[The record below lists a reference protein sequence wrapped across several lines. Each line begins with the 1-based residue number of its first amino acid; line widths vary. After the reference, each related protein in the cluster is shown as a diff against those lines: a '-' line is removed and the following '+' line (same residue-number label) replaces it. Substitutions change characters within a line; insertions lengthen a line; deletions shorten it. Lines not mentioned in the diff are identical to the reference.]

1 MRFMALVLS
10 LPSAPPRRFSSHAAL
25 ATIDVVNHK
34 ALEKTNPGRIVG
46 PGRRN
51 RRLVVALTAVVL
63 LVGALVYTTFSAS
76 SEARTPSELLRSAEP
91 GRSYELTGRVV
102 AGYRRRGDELLFRV
116 RDRAGSGSVPV
127 RYTGAVP
134 DPFRAGREVIVTVRR
149 EGGGFVGE
157 RDSLVTKCPSK
168 FSTDRS

>member
-1 MRFMALVLS
+1 
-10 LPSAPPRRFSSHAAL
+10 
-25 ATIDVVNHK
+25 
-34 ALEKTNPGRIVG
+34 VG

-63 LVGALVYTTFSAS
+63 LAGALVYTTFSAS

-116 RDRAGSGSVPV
+116 RDRAASGSVPCA
-127 RYTGAVP
+127 TAAP
-134 DPFRAGREVIVTVRR
+134 CLIPFAPV
-149 EGGGFVGE
+149 E
-157 RDSLVTKCPSK
+157 R
-168 FSTDRS
+168 